1 MTTMCRGPRLRPR
14 VTVLVRPSGVV
25 QLGCDPETAVVLDP
39 EGMDAETVVT
49 FLRLLDG
56 LRTKPQIIWRAGEC
70 GIEAERAVALLT
82 LVDEAGLLDHPEDRT
97 AHVRAVRV
105 HGLGPLS
112 DAVSAG
118 LRALGVRPSRSRDY
132 PSGTAAVRSWGA
144 DLVVLADTLMPD
156 PRLVS
161 DLVLHRIP
169 HLPLRI
175 RDNKGVI
182 GPLVLPGVTSCL
194 RCADLIRA
202 QNDAEW
208 PHLAAQLLGRVGHAS
223 PAGIAATTA
232 VALSELEAI
241 IDCSPRRAPATL
253 DATLELDLDSHV
265 LDRRGWDRHPA
276 CACVHV
282 SAGHSL
288 GSRP

>member
-14 VTVLVRPSGVV
+14 VTVLVRPSGGV
-25 QLGCDPETAVVLDP
+25 QLGCDPETAMVLDP
-39 EGMDAETVVT
+39 EGMDAQTVVA

-70 GIEAERAVALLT
+70 GIEADHAVALLT
-82 LVDEAGLLDHPEDRT
+82 LIDEAGLLEHPQERAAQVRT
-97 AHVRAVRV
+97 VRV

-118 LRALGVRPSRSRDY
+118 LRALGVRPSRSRDH
-132 PSGTAAVRSWGA
+132 PSGAATVRSWGA

-169 HLPLRI
+169 HLQLRI

-182 GPLVLPGVTSCL
+182 GPLVLPGATSCL

-232 VALSELEAI
+232 VALGELEAI
-241 IDCSPRRAPATL
+241 IDCSPRRPPATL

-265 LDRRGWDRHPA
+265 LDRRGWDRHPD
-276 CACVHV
+276 CACRHV

-288 GSRP
+288 GTRQ

>member
-14 VTVLVRPSGVV
+14 VTVLVRPTGVV

-39 EGMDAETVVT
+39 DGMDAETVVA

-70 GIEAERAVALLT
+70 GIDAERAVALLT
-82 LVDEAGLLDHPEDRT
+82 LVDEAGLLDHPEER
-97 AHVRAVRV
+97 AGHVRAVRV

-118 LRALGVRPSRSRDY
+118 LRALGIRPSRSRDY
-132 PSGTAAVRSWGA
+132 PSGPATVRSWGA

-169 HLPLRI
+169 HLQLRI
-175 RDNKGVI
+175 RDSKGVV

-202 QNDAEW
+202 QNDTDW

-232 VALSELEAI
+232 IALTELETI
-241 IDCSPRRAPATL
+241 IECSPRRAPATL
-253 DATLELDLDSHV
+253 NATLELDLDSHT
-265 LDRRGWDRHPA
+265 LDRRGWDRHPDCG
-276 CACVHV
+276 CAHV
-282 SAGHSL
+282 SAEHDAGI
-288 GSRP
+288 RA

>member
-1 MTTMCRGPRLRPR
+1 MCRGPRLRPR
-14 VTVLVRPSGVV
+14 VTVLVRPTGVV
-25 QLGCDPETAVVLDP
+25 QLGWDPETALVLGP
-39 EGMDAETVVT
+39 EDMDGETVLA

-56 LRTKPQIIWRAGEC
+56 LRTRPQIIWRAGEC
-70 GIEAERAVALLT
+70 GIDPERAVALLT
-82 LVDEAGLLDHPEDRT
+82 LIDEAGLLDHPEDR
-97 AHVRAVRV
+97 AGRVRAVRV

-118 LRALGVRPSRSRDY
+118 LRTLGVRPTRSRDHS
-132 PSGTAAVRSWGA
+132 PDAAAVRTWRS
-144 DLVVLADTLMPD
+144 DLVVLADALMPD
-156 PRLVS
+156 PRLVN

-169 HLPLRI
+169 HLQLRI

-202 QNDAEW
+202 QNDADW

-232 VALSELEAI
+232 VALGELEAI
-241 IDCSPRRAPATL
+241 LDCSPRRAPATL
-253 DATLELDLDSHV
+253 NATVELDLDSHV
-265 LDRRGWDRHPA
+265 LDRRAWARHPDCA
-276 CACVHV
+276 CAHV
-282 SAGHSL
+282 SAGL
-288 GSRP
+288 AAGSSE

>member
-1 MTTMCRGPRLRPR
+1 MCRGPRLRPR
-14 VTVLVRPSGVV
+14 VTVLVRPTGVV
-25 QLGCDPETAVVLDP
+25 QLGCDPETAVVLGP
-39 EGMDAETVVT
+39 EGMDFKAVLT

-70 GIEAERAVALLT
+70 GIDPDRAVALLT
-82 LVDEAGLLDHPEDRT
+82 LIDEAGLLDHPEDR
-97 AHVRAVRV
+97 AGRVLAVRV

-112 DAVSAG
+112 DAVSTG
-118 LRALGVRPSRSRDY
+118 LCALGVRPSRSRDY
-132 PSGTAAVRSWGA
+132 PSGPATVRTWRS
-144 DLVVLADTLMPD
+144 DLVVLADALMPD

-161 DLVLHRIP
+161 DLVLYRIP
-169 HLPLRI
+169 HLQLRI

-182 GPLVLPGVTSCL
+182 GPLVLPGATSCL

-232 VALSELEAI
+232 VALGELEAI
-241 IDCSPRRAPATL
+241 LDCSPRRTPATL
-253 DATLELDLDSHV
+253 NATVELDLDSHV
-265 LDRRGWDRHPA
+265 LDRRVWHRHPA
-276 CACVHV
+276 CACARVPAHLG
-282 SAGHSL
+282 AGAR
-288 GSRP
+288 G

>member
-1 MTTMCRGPRLRPR
+1 MTAICRGPRLRPR
-14 VTVLVRPSGVV
+14 VTVLVRPTGLV
-25 QLGCDPETAVVLDP
+25 QLGCDPETAVVLGP
-39 EGMDAETVVT
+39 EGMDAETVLT

-70 GIEAERAVALLT
+70 GIDAERAVALLT
-82 LVDEAGLLDHPEDRT
+82 LVDEAGLLDHPQDR
-97 AHVRAVRV
+97 AGHVRAVRV

-118 LRALGVRPSRSRDY
+118 LRALGVQPSRSRDY
-132 PSGTAAVRSWGA
+132 PSGTATVRSWGA

-161 DLVLHRIP
+161 ELVLHRVP
-169 HLPLRI
+169 HLQMRI

-182 GPLVLPGVTSCL
+182 GPLVLPGATSCL
-194 RCADLIRA
+194 RCADLIRS
-202 QNDAEW
+202 QNDADW

-232 VALSELEAI
+232 VALGELEAI
-241 IDCSPRRAPATL
+241 IACSARRTPATL

-265 LDRRGWDRHPA
+265 LDRRKWDRHPA
-276 CACVHV
+276 CACARV
-282 SAGHSL
+282 SAGL
-288 GSRP
+288 AAGAPT